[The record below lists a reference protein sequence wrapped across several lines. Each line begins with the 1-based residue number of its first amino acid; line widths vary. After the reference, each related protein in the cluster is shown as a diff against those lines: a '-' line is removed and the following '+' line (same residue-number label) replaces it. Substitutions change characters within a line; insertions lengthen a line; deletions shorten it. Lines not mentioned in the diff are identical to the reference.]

1 MTRILP
7 ARILTA
13 LLVLLLLT
21 GCGQVFIGFVSNP
34 QVSPSSVSGLVIVVH
49 LESSNDAN
57 GNSVTFTA
65 VTFSNSGFSSNVNFC
80 GDQRNQFPL
89 NQSVRAE
96 FNPGTVCSNL
106 VVVVSL

>member
-7 ARILTA
+7 ARILPA

-49 LESSNDAN
+49 LESSNDVN

-65 VTFSNSGFSSNVNFC
+65 VTFSNGGLSSNVSFC

-89 NQSVRAE
+89 NQSVRAS
-96 FNPGTVCSNL
+96 FNPGAVCSNL